1 LFRAEKPIEGRARR
15 STHAL
20 AIDSGV
26 RLLSTRSSATSGGDQ
41 ALSTPKKPGTDL
53 AALKA
58 RLAKKTAG
66 AAEEVP
72 PPGQVAGQS
81 AGHPAAHDVPPPG
94 QAYAPPPMHDVPP
107 PGQAY
112 APPPMHDV
120 PPPGQAYAPP
130 PPGQAYAPPMHDVPP
145 PGMQAQQY
153 AAPAPQPS
161 YADPS
166 YGATAGS
173 SMGGFDPDAGV
184 IDGGPEI
191 KPRGSTGLVML
202 AAFGAMC
209 LGGILGWLGNTIK
222 SKQERIDQGKA
233 KGEVMIQQVLA
244 ISEARKSVS
253 LAMEDLKKEVA
264 QDPAGSADKVT
275 TLLVTSF
282 DKQPQ
287 VSELFGWQL
296 ASVDPAGVKAAFQL
310 YEQVSELQTNLSLM
324 AKILGGYGTIM
335 KVGGPTLFGVT
346 HGPSGVQLVAITD
359 TLCGPPPAEGQPPKA
374 EGLKSCG
381 ADAGNAIGY
390 NVSDLSGGEASFAPR
405 GVGQGQV
412 QVLLAEGKAY
422 EYAIGIEQGNNAAN
436 FYKMALK
443 RYSDDPN
450 VDGSQS
456 ADGG

>member
-1 LFRAEKPIEGRARR
+1 
-15 STHAL
+15 
-20 AIDSGV
+20 
-26 RLLSTRSSATSGGDQ
+26 
-41 ALSTPKKPGTDL
+41 
-53 AALKA
+53 
-58 RLAKKTAG
+58 
-66 AAEEVP
+66 
-72 PPGQVAGQS
+72 
-81 AGHPAAHDVPPPG
+81 
-94 QAYAPPPMHDVPP
+94 
-107 PGQAY
+107 
-112 APPPMHDV
+112 
-120 PPPGQAYAPP
+120 
-130 PPGQAYAPPMHDVPP
+130 MHDVPP

-153 AAPAPQPS
+153 AAPAPQQS
-161 YADPS
+161 YTAEAS
-166 YGATAGS
+166 YGSSAAS
-173 SMGGFDPDAGV
+173 SMGGFDPDAGI

-209 LGGILGWLGNTIK
+209 LGGVLGWLGNTIK

-324 AKILGGYGTIM
+324 AKILAGYGPIM

-359 TLCGPPPAEGQPPKA
+359 TLCGDPPAEGQELKA

-381 ADAGNAIGY
+381 GDSSKAIGFK
-390 NVSDLSGGEASFAPR
+390 VSDLGGGEASFAPR

-412 QVLLAEGKAY
+412 QILLAEGKAY
-422 EYAIGIEQGNNAAN
+422 EYAIGLEQGNNAAN
-436 FYKMALK
+436 FYKMALTRVEESLTEMNAAEEKALVSLK

-456 ADGG
+456 AEGG